1 LALCVTRIQPERA
14 ATERCASSLGRS
26 FGNVHPLCCA
36 GGGCM
41 GQLGTLGTAF
51 TRQLQDVLVS
61 AGDEAQRYNHQWV
74 GTEHLL
80 LALTLQRDSVADR
93 ILTTSAVDVS
103 AVRDRIDFIVR
114 RGEGP
119 GISPPG
125 LTLRAWKVLGLAL
138 LERKNLDHLRVT
150 TGHLVLG
157 MLAEPEGI
165 AGRVLEEHG
174 VSIDAVR
181 REVRSAAGSSTKQ

>member
-1 LALCVTRIQPERA
+1 
-14 ATERCASSLGRS
+14 
-26 FGNVHPLCCA
+26 
-36 GGGCM
+36 M

-61 AGDEAQRYNHQWV
+61 TGDEAQRYNHQWV

-80 LALTLQRDSVADR
+80 LALTRRRDSVADR

-125 LTLRAWKVLGLAL
+125 LTRRAWKVLGLAL

-174 VSIDAVR
+174 MSIDAVR
-181 REVRSAAGSSTKQ
+181 REVRSAAGSSTEQ